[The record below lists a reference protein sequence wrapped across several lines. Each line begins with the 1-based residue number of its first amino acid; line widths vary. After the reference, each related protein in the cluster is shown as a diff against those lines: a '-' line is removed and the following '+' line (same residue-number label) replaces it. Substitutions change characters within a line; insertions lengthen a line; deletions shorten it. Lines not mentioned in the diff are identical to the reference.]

1 MLKRTALFALIALFL
16 GMSAC
21 SKSPW
26 VAKIDGEKI
35 TLDEL
40 NTLYYAHNK
49 TYYNFKTNEE
59 VDKIASDAVEKQKN
73 PLLDK
78 KFFLDEVIKQRIV
91 YFKAEKEKVLSDA
104 EFKSLALSI
113 EESTTAQFM
122 VKTKILDK
130 IQVTDK
136 EIEDIYNTE
145 KAAFKGATLEQA
157 NNYIKQQLT
166 QKKLSE
172 ETNKLVTE
180 LKDKAA
186 IEKNTEAITAIS
198 DPDVS
203 KHPKD
208 GFLVKIDGKEITA
221 KDFSETYYIQI
232 KNMYNFDTN
241 EEVDKIAA
249 DPQQLARN
257 PFLNRGYFL
266 DEMIKQKVVYNQA
279 KSDKITDNADL
290 KGIIRIQTETMAL
303 GYYVKKKLVKELEV
317 TPKEI
322 EDVYAR
328 EQARFKGVPITSAEE
343 YIKQALKSEK
353 FQKTIAKLVSDLKD
367 EAKIEKNLEVLDAK
381 PEAKETKK
389 EEK

>member
-78 KFFLDEVIKQRIV
+78 KFFLDEIIKQRIV

-172 ETNKLVTE
+172 ETNKFVTE

-198 DPDVS
+198 NPDVS

-249 DPQQLARN
+249 DPQQVARN

-266 DEMIKQKVVYNQA
+266 DEMIKQKIVYNQA
-279 KSDKITDNADL
+279 KADKITDNADL

>member
-26 VAKIDGEKI
+26 VAKIDGIKI
-35 TLDEL
+35 TIDEL
-40 NTLYYAHNK
+40 NKLYYAHNK

-59 VDKIASDAVEKQKN
+59 VDKIAGDSVEKQKN

-78 KFFLDEVIKQRIV
+78 SFFLDEVIKQRIV
-91 YFKAEKEKVLSDA
+91 YFKAEKEKVLSDE
-104 EFKSLALSI
+104 EFKSLVQSI
-113 EESTTAQFM
+113 EESTTAQYM
-122 VKTKILDK
+122 VKIKILDK
-130 IQVTDK
+130 IQVSDK

-157 NNYIKQQLT
+157 SNYIKQQLT

-172 ETNKLVTE
+172 ETNKFVTD

-186 IEKNTEAITAIS
+186 IEKNTEAITALS
-198 DPDVS
+198 DPDIS

-208 GFLVKIDGKEITA
+208 GFLAKIDGKEISV
-221 KDFSETYYIQI
+221 KEFSKVYYVQI
-232 KNMYNFDTN
+232 KNMYNLDTN

-249 DPQQLARN
+249 DSQQISRN

-266 DEMIKQKVVYNQA
+266 EEMIKQKIVYNQA
-279 KSDKITDNADL
+279 KADKITDDADL
-290 KGIIRIQTETMAL
+290 KGIIRIQVETLAL
-303 GYYVKKKLVKELEV
+303 GFYAKKKFAKDLEV

-322 EDVYAR
+322 EEVYMR
-328 EQARFKGVPITSAEE
+328 EQARFKGVPITNAEE

-353 FQKTIAKLVSDLKD
+353 FQKNVTKLISDLKD
-367 EAKIEKNLEVLDAK
+367 EAKIEKNLEVLEAK
-381 PEAKETKK
+381 PDSKETKK
-389 EEK
+389 DNK